1 MEVYLF
7 LISEYNQQNAKLEYM
22 IKDNQEVINSINENK
37 ENTVISYH
45 NQIFN
50 DTEKND
56 FLKELIIRDNE
67 SIRQTIENNTQ
78 TLKYIYRELNRNQW
92 YKKI

>member
-7 LISEYNQQNAKLEYM
+7 LISEYNQQNSKLDIM

-37 ENTVISYH
+37 DTLIKYR

-50 DTEKND
+50 DSEKND
-56 FLKELIIRDNE
+56 FLKELIIRDNQLLRQSIE
-67 SIRQTIENNTQ
+67 SNTQ
-78 TLKYIYRELNRNQW
+78 TLRYIYREMSRYEW

>member
-22 IKDNQEVINSINENK
+22 IKDNQEVIDSINENK
-37 ENTVISYH
+37 DTLIKYR

-50 DTEKND
+50 DSEKND
-56 FLKELIIRDNE
+56 FLKELIIRDNQLLRQSIE
-67 SIRQTIENNTQ
+67 SNTQ
-78 TLKYIYRELNRNQW
+78 TLRYIYREMSRYEW

>member
-7 LISEYNQQNAKLEYM
+7 LISEYNQQNAKLE
-22 IKDNQEVINSINENK
+22 IIINENNK
-37 ENTVISYH
+37 VIESIDENKDNTLIKYR

-50 DTEKND
+50 DSEKND
-56 FLKELIIRDNE
+56 FLKELIIRDNQLLRQSIE
-67 SIRQTIENNTQ
+67 SNTQ
-78 TLKYIYRELNRNQW
+78 TLRYIYREMSRYEW

>member
-7 LISEYNQQNAKLEYM
+7 LISEYNSQNAKIELM
-22 IKDNQEVINSINENK
+22 IKDNNKVIESINENK
-37 ENTVISYH
+37 DNVIIKYRE
-45 NQIFN
+45 QIFN

-67 SIRQTIENNTQ
+67 LLRLTIENNTQ
-78 TLKYIYRELNRNQW
+78 TLRYIYREISKNEW
-92 YKKI
+92 CKKV